1 MNTLKCRAVSV
12 RLACLLV
19 ASFGF
24 VSATFAQVHT
34 SEVFTVN
41 ARSNGFDV
49 RDFKPYTESLSAEAR
64 LRASSSS
71 NAASGYKWIE
81 RISNMPGYMH
91 ELYDEYKTNVDKV
104 LDGENNWVSDP
115 TLSEMFGD
123 GQYGVCATDIQQ
135 SIEFEYTDEML
146 NSGELQDVV
155 YRKVAE
161 HTEVAWDEA
170 NVFFHYMW
178 MSMVYDVPEA
188 FWVSNYCRWSERW
201 QYSYRYGNGVCRV
214 DYEQKIYFVLC
225 DENDGFDIRRERFR
239 NASTLSSSIPQYHKA
254 VNSIVAGVPKG
265 ASRYETL
272 LHFNNWL
279 TKHNYYNP
287 YFHSEGNTDMAWSAF
302 SALTGMTTTNAPVCE
317 SYAKAFN
324 VLCNKVG
331 VPCKCVVGFAK
342 GRADE
347 AGESHMWNEVQMDD
361 RKWYAVDVT
370 WNDPIVKGKSQVKVS
385 GYESEFWFL
394 LGGEESVADDLIFS
408 DSHPL
413 SIAWDI
419 DSYATDQWKVDLGSL
434 IADYRYEPGSVTPV
448 TIADITNLID
458 IYLQDGANAD
468 MDECDIDGDGKLTIS
483 DITELINIYLAS
495 E

>member
-1 MNTLKCRAVSV
+1 MNNQKCRVVSV
-12 RLACLLV
+12 RLACLLA
-19 ASFGF
+19 ASLGF
-24 VSATFAQVHT
+24 VSASFAQEQT
-34 SEVFTVN
+34 SEVITVI

-49 RDFKPYTESLSAEAR
+49 RDYKQFNESLSAEAR
-64 LRASSSS
+64 LRAGA
-71 NAASGYKWIE
+71 NAKTVSGYKWIE

-91 ELYDEYKTNVDKV
+91 DLYDEYKANVDKV
-104 LDGENNWVSDP
+104 LDGETNWVSDP

-135 SIEFEYTDEML
+135 SIEFKYTNDML
-146 NSGELQDVV
+146 NSGELPDVIFQ
-155 YRKVAE
+155 KVAE
-161 HTEVAWDEA
+161 QTEMAWDEA
-170 NVFFHYMW
+170 DIFFHYMW

-201 QYSYRYGNGVCRV
+201 QYSYRYGNGICHV
-214 DYEQKIYFVLC
+214 DYEQKIYFVLSEK
-225 DENDGFDIRRERFR
+225 DSDFDIRRERFR
-239 NASTLSSSIPQYHKA
+239 NASTLTTSIPQYHKA
-254 VNSIVAGVPKG
+254 VSSIVAGVPEG
-265 ASRYETL
+265 ADRYTTL
-272 LHFNNWL
+272 HYFNDWL

-287 YFHSEGNTDMAWSAF
+287 YYESEQNTDMAWSAF

-324 VLCNKVG
+324 VLCNKVD

-342 GRADE
+342 GRVDE
-347 AGESHMWNEVQMDD
+347 ESESHMWNEVQMDD

-370 WNDPIVKGKSQVKVS
+370 WNDPTVTGKSQVKVS
-385 GYESEFWFL
+385 GYETDFWFL

-408 DSHPL
+408 DSHPV

-419 DSYATDQWKVDLGSL
+419 DSYAIDQWKFDISSL
-434 IADYRYEPGSVTPV
+434 IADYRYEPGSVVPV

-458 IYLQDGANAD
+458 IYLQDGAGAD